1 MKVISESKIGIEY
14 LSDVISSCEQNGI
27 ECIVDDN
34 AGDILYYLPEM
45 GKYGDDRLLQNSGES
60 IFDLVTDRELLADV
74 LLTARG
80 DKFKEFAVRW
90 NDLQKKGENENV
102 YKTANCSPIR
112 GNFTESINDE
122 VETDSKVRNIMSMI
136 DKYAVMY
143 LDGMTGEK
151 SMDMELHRLHADIRD
166 KIEELIEKCAP
177 IRENFNEGMDNP
189 NDWSASEG
197 EVVIVWDT
205 DEYEDFGIFKG
216 EGSTYLIDY
225 DRVDTHDDLINEVC
239 RLIGKEYPDLDFD
252 TSDFVI
258 VNEDEFWEQR
268 GGNPG
273 KWQDEMYSEDSLG
286 KSNKYDVEIEF
297 TEGEDDVVEKIPN
310 WATTYIMYG
319 DASDNLTDEDIQM
332 VDDFIDKLASQ
343 GISLVSP
350 IEGTESGL
358 ESHPAFGDACDTTD
372 WSCETSTVYESG
384 ESDK

>member
-1 MKVISESKIGIEY
+1 MKVIFESKIGIEY

-102 YKTANCSPIR
+102 YKTTNCSPIR

-122 VETDSKVRNIMSMI
+122 VETDSKVRNIMGMI
-136 DKYAVMY
+136 DKYADMY

-151 SMDMELHRLHADIRD
+151 SMNMELHRLHADIRD

-177 IRENFNEGMDNP
+177 TRENFNEGMDNP

-205 DEYEDFGIFKG
+205 DEYEDFGIFAG
-216 EGSTYLIDY
+216 DEDTVVVDY
-225 DRVDTHDDLINEVC
+225 DLVDTYADLINEVYMT
-239 RLIGKEYPDLDFD
+239 LVKKYPDLDFVP
-252 TSDFVI
+252 SDFVI
-258 VNEDEFWEQR
+258 ANEDEFWKQK

-273 KWQDEMYSEDSLG
+273 K
-286 KSNKYDVEIEF
+286 
-297 TEGEDDVVEKIPN
+297 
-310 WATTYIMYG
+310 
-319 DASDNLTDEDIQM
+319 
-332 VDDFIDKLASQ
+332 
-343 GISLVSP
+343 
-350 IEGTESGL
+350 
-358 ESHPAFGDACDTTD
+358 
-372 WSCETSTVYESG
+372 YE
-384 ESDK
+384 